1 MKSYSCYYKSKV
13 DPSKTI
19 VLRFWAKDAEDANKQ
34 AHNFLLIDQ
43 WEVDLKENGNSGQV
57 DTE

>member
-13 DPSKTI
+13 DPSKELI
-19 VLRFWAKDAEDANKQ
+19 LKFWAKDEEEANKR

-43 WEVDLKENGNSGQV
+43 WEVELKESGNSGQV
-57 DTE
+57 DTK